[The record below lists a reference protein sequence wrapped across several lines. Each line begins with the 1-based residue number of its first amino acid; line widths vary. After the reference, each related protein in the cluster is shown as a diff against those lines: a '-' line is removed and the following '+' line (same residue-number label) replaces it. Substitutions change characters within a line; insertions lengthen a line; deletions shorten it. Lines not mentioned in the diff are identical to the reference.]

1 MNSLYDFRC
10 TRVPLDGVEAVGV
23 AVDLSLLLREVVG
36 EVHDLLGAWV
46 VHVGW
51 PLLCGL
57 GSGRRWEEGKY
68 HSWASGQYYRV
79 ISVLW
84 DFVLLT

>member
-23 AVDLSLLLREVVG
+23 AVDLSLLLREVVR

-57 GSGRRWEEGKY
+57 GSGRRWEEGKERNPETNQ
-68 HSWASGQYYRV
+68 HH
-79 ISVLW
+79 
-84 DFVLLT
+84 